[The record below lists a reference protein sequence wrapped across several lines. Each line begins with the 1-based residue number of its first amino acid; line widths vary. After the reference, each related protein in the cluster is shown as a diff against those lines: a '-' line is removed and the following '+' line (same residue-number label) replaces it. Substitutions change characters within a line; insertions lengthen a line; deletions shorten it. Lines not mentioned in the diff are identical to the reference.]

1 MNVSGRN
8 GLTGVNAT
16 MGMIETLESRNAKV
30 QANVPEP
37 VVACG
42 QLQPAGTWGSF
53 GMGRLS
59 PAAGLLKQR
68 SANKNAGQLSTRGAM
83 FKNNRQTMFALT
95 TDKLYAFETKIGYGG
110 IKILG
115 QLVEWN
121 RADLTVQTIP
131 GKLATKVVIDHADG
145 GHYELEATTVASKG
159 YNDPLLAEL
168 SAWPS

>member
-1 MNVSGRN
+1 
-8 GLTGVNAT
+8 
-16 MGMIETLESRNAKV
+16 MGMMETVESVNAKV
-30 QANVPEP
+30 QAQVPEP

-42 QLQPAGTWGSF
+42 RLQPAGTWGSF
-53 GMGRLS
+53 GLMKLS
-59 PAAGLLKQR
+59 PAAGILRQR

-95 TDKLYAFETKIGYGG
+95 ADKLYAFETKISGYTG

-131 GKLATKVVIDHADG
+131 GKLATKIVLDHADG

-168 SAWPS
+168 SAWAS

>member
-1 MNVSGRN
+1 
-8 GLTGVNAT
+8 

>member
-1 MNVSGRN
+1 
-8 GLTGVNAT
+8 
-16 MGMIETLESRNAKV
+16 MGIMDTVESINAKV
-30 QANVPEP
+30 QAEVPEP

-42 QLQPAGTWGSF
+42 MLQPAGTWGSF
-53 GMGRLS
+53 GLMKLS
-59 PAAGLLKQR
+59 PAAGIFKQR

-83 FKNNRQTMFALT
+83 FKNNRQTMFAVT
-95 TDKLYAFETKIGYGG
+95 ADKLYAFETKIGYGG

-145 GHYELEATTVASKG
+145 GHYELEVTTVASKG
-159 YNDPLLAEL
+159 YNNPLLAEF
-168 SAWPS
+168 SGAS

>member
-1 MNVSGRN
+1 
-8 GLTGVNAT
+8 

-131 GKLATKVVIDHADG
+131 GKLATKIVLDHADG

-168 SAWPS
+168 SAWAS

>member
-1 MNVSGRN
+1 MME
-8 GLTGVNAT
+8 T
-16 MGMIETLESRNAKV
+16 IESINNKI
-30 QANVPEP
+30 QAHVPEP

-42 QLQPAGTWGSF
+42 RLAPAGTWGSF
-53 GMGRLS
+53 GLRKLS
-59 PAAGLLKQR
+59 PAAGFLKQR
-68 SANKNAGQLSTRGAM
+68 SANKKAGQLSTRGAM
-83 FKNNRQTMFALT
+83 SKNNRQTYFALT
-95 TDKLYAFETKIGYGG
+95 ADKLYAFETKFSGGG
-110 IKILG
+110 IKVLG

-168 SAWPS
+168 AAAAS